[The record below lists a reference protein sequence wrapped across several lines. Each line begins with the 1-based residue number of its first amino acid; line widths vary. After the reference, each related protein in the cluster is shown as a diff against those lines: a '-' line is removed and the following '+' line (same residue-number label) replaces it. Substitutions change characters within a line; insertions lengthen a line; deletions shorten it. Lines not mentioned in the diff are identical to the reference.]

1 MKSALDHAARDIGN
15 HSTDTSQFARASR
28 HVGHWLLSGSNPIK
42 ICCNLAGGV
51 GATKNDELIVE
62 ASVCM
67 WSVETICADLPGAI
81 RPVYTTRLNRL
92 KAALGRQIV

>member
-1 MKSALDHAARDIGN
+1 MTRHSSRALRG
-15 HSTDTSQFARASR
+15 TLE
-28 HVGHWLLSGSNPIK
+28 HWLLAGSNPIK

-62 ASVCM
+62 ASVGM

-81 RPVYTTRLNRL
+81 DT
-92 KAALGRQIV
+92 IS

>member
-1 MKSALDHAARDIGN
+1 MKSALDHVARDIGN

-81 RPVYTTRLNRL
+81 DT
-92 KAALGRQIV
+92 IS